1 MEACATR
8 SCWEAASWKC
18 PRGHLP
24 ARLGS
29 HGEDC
34 QAPAEVEWRLAREG
48 IPDQDSASALRSEV
62 LSPMSLNAML
72 ASRAI
77 GLLRPLG
84 WVLLLATPVTPWRD
98 DVGTGVSAPGVICLQ
113 FPSLIKI

>member
-1 MEACATR
+1 MPPGPVGKQLPGSVPGATCLLGWAPLGR
-8 SCWEAASWKC
+8 T
-18 PRGHLP
+18 
-24 ARLGS
+24 ARP
-29 HGEDC
+29 
-34 QAPAEVEWRLAREG
+34 QPKVEWWLAREG